1 MKKRWLAVGVS
12 VCLILGMIS
21 TQDIKVSA
29 VDETK
34 TDSQQET
41 IVEES
46 AGDTDNEVS
55 ETTEIENEDA
65 ESGEDENAESVSD
78 ATKSQDTTDTES
90 QNGLLKNSWRYQDGE
105 LITNPK
111 FRSRSVPNANAWR
124 KINGVYVNSVGEP
137 IKGATKKGIDVSF
150 YQGKIDWA
158 KVKSD
163 GIDFAIIQCGYGDND
178 SSQDDPQWKYNVS
191 ECERLGIPY
200 GVYLYSYAT
209 TTTQAKSEAAHVL
222 RLLNGHNPSY
232 PVYLDMEEDRIKS
245 LNPAT
250 KGQLA
255 KTFCDTVSAAGYKVG
270 IYANLDWWDKE
281 LTDSVFN
288 NSSWSKWVAQ
298 YNTTCKYSGTYDLW
312 QCTSEGSVAGING
325 EVDLNF
331 LMGSMLPFADVRAT
345 DWYYD
350 AVLYVYNNGIM
361 TGLNS
366 TKFGPATK
374 VSRAHFVTML
384 YRMSGSPATAYSRAF
399 PDVAAN
405 QFYTSAALWASAA
418 GITTGYDNGYFGPAD
433 NITREQMMSML
444 YRYAIYKGYDVSARG
459 NLNRFRDGG
468 QVSPFA
474 LTAAQWC
481 VGAGIITGNENGT
494 LAPQAYADRA
504 AGATTVM
511 RYKTTIK

>member
-46 AGDTDNEVS
+46 ARDTDNEVS

-191 ECERLGIPY
+191 ECERLGIPC
-200 GVYLYSYAT
+200 VI
-209 TTTQAKSEAAHVL
+209 V
-222 RLLNGHNPSY
+222 
-232 PVYLDMEEDRIKS
+232 
-245 LNPAT
+245 
-250 KGQLA
+250 
-255 KTFCDTVSAAGYKVG
+255 
-270 IYANLDWWDKE
+270 
-281 LTDSVFN
+281 
-288 NSSWSKWVAQ
+288 VA
-298 YNTTCKYSGTYDLW
+298 
-312 QCTSEGSVAGING
+312 
-325 EVDLNF
+325 
-331 LMGSMLPFADVRAT
+331 
-345 DWYYD
+345 
-350 AVLYVYNNGIM
+350 
-361 TGLNS
+361 
-366 TKFGPATK
+366 
-374 VSRAHFVTML
+374 
-384 YRMSGSPATAYSRAF
+384 
-399 PDVAAN
+399 
-405 QFYTSAALWASAA
+405 
-418 GITTGYDNGYFGPAD
+418 
-433 NITREQMMSML
+433 
-444 YRYAIYKGYDVSARG
+444 
-459 NLNRFRDGG
+459 
-468 QVSPFA
+468 
-474 LTAAQWC
+474 
-481 VGAGIITGNENGT
+481 
-494 LAPQAYADRA
+494 
-504 AGATTVM
+504 
-511 RYKTTIK
+511 